1 MIFNY
6 QHPYLDEIIECEL
19 DYYPADPENG
29 FLTHWMELSSAKVKG
44 VDIIHVLCG
53 SIVREIQELALN
65 KDALNTD

>member
-6 QHPYLDEIIECEL
+6 KHRHLDEIIECEL

-29 FLTHWMELSSAKVKG
+29 FLTHWMELSSAKVKD

-65 KDALNTD
+65 KDAINTD

>member
-29 FLTHWMELSSAKVKG
+29 FLTHWMELSSAKVKD
-44 VDIIHVLCG
+44 VDIIHVLCD
-53 SIVREIQELALN
+53 SIIQEIQEMALN